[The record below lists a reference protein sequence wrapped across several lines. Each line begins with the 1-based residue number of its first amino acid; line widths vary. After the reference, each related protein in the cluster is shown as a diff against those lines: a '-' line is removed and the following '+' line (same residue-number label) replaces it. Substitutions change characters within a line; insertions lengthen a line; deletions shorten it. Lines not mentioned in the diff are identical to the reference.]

1 MAFVD
6 FTEQGHILELFDD
19 GRGFL
24 LSLRILTVDYKG
36 RKNGFEVDV

>member
-6 FTEQGHILELFDD
+6 FTEQGHVLELFED
-19 GRGFL
+19 GGGFL
-24 LSLRILTVDYKG
+24 LSLRIFPVGCKG